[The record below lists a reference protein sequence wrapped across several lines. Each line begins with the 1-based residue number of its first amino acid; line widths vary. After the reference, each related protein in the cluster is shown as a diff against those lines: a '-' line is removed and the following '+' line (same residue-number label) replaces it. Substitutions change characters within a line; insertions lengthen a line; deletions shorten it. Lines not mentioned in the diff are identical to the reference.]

1 MSQNLT
7 LKERIE
13 LFKLSKKPRK
23 QIIIRFDT
31 LGMDLNL
38 PTIGDHV
45 QIANRHFKFRDKS
58 ESKKRG
64 SCHSTKV
71 PTMKSQNNLLFN

>member
-7 LKERIE
+7 LKERID

-23 QIIIRFDT
+23 QIIMRFDT

-45 QIANRHFKFRDKS
+45 QIANRHFKSRDKS
-58 ESKKRG
+58 ENKKRG
-64 SCHSTKV
+64 SCYSTKV
-71 PTMKSQNNLLFN
+71 PTIKSTNNPLYN